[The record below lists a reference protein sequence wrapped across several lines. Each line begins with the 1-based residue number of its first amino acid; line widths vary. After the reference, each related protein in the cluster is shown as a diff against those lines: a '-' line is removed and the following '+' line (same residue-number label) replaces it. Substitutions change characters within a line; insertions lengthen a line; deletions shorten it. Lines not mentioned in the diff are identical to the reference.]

1 MPLPTSAVNKLGATG
16 GNARSLTG
24 LVRHGPVRMGRDVS
38 FAYVVATA
46 KALPVQ
52 NDARALSSG
61 GVSLQAIIVVDRQ
74 SGIDVACKSV

>member
-52 NDARALSSG
+52 NDARVYHQEEYRYRPS
-61 GVSLQAIIVVDRQ
+61 
-74 SGIDVACKSV
+74 